1 MSSQD
6 GDIYVW
12 LRDDLLVWKCPR
24 CGKRHIREWI
34 PMELSGETLQQLHA
48 DGEDIGGESVYA
60 YKMPDRVKCRGCGD
74 RYCVANHIESDVDD
88 E

>member
-1 MSSQD
+1 
-6 GDIYVW
+6 
-12 LRDDLLVWKCPR
+12 
-24 CGKRHIREWI
+24 
-34 PMELSGETLQQLHA
+34 MELSGETLQQLHA